1 MSTIP
6 PLHIAYLCIG
16 TNLGSLD
23 SNLSNARLEISK
35 WPRTR
40 VLKESMILKTSPC
53 GPVEN
58 QGDFLNQLLKI
69 ETFLSP
75 LAIID
80 LIQITENKMG
90 RIRKG
95 VPEKGPRLIDIDLIE
110 FDNLV
115 ISSKR
120 LTLPHPSRRD
130 RGYISELFKDI
141 KNKNE

>member
-1 MSTIP
+1 
-6 PLHIAYLCIG
+6 
-16 TNLGSLD
+16 LD
-23 SNLSNARLEISK
+23 SNLSNACLEVSK

-40 VLKESMILKTSPC
+40 VVKTSKVLKTSPW
-53 GPVEN
+53 GPVKN
-58 QGDFLNQLLKI
+58 QSDFLNQLLKI
-69 ETFLSP
+69 ETFLTP
-75 LAIID
+75 LAVID

-90 RIRKG
+90 RVRKG

-110 FDNLV
+110 FDKLA

-120 LTLPHPSRRD
+120 LTLPHPSRRT